1 MQHHNTLTN
10 THTHNTQKDARAH
23 THIHTNIHGNACGK
37 SNVACAAVRLSSR
50 QFAVISLGDYDFD
63 FGKSVGGRKEG
74 GGGRITCVQSVKL
87 FCFVTLTLL

>member
-63 FGKSVGGRKEG
+63 FGKSVWTPEVGRKMEG
-74 GGGRITCVQSVKL
+74 VE
-87 FCFVTLTLL
+87 LLVCRV